1 MNFFMTSTG
10 YSPGFTKMRETK
22 PIFYAIDLFAG
33 CGGLSEGFTQ
43 AGFEVIAQVEMDKWA
58 CETLRTRH
66 LYHGLKRR
74 GRSYLYRR
82 YLRQEVEREEIL
94 GRFADLNESI
104 SHRVIQATLGEN
116 GTEPILQKI
125 EASRRYHGA
134 PQFHV
139 LLGGPPCQPYSL
151 AGRSRDPFRMEN
163 DERHYLYRH
172 YLEILEGL
180 QPDFFLYEN
189 VPGLF
194 TARAEGK
201 EIFARILND
210 FLSLNPPY
218 EITPPLEQVL
228 EEPCSYILNSVDF
241 HIPQTRKRLILIGYR
256 KSLER
261 KNAGI
266 KNIFKGLQKQALKN
280 RKAGHLT
287 VSDAIGDLPPLQ
299 PGEGNDG
306 WFGPYNSNTNP
317 RSYQTRMRKDS
328 PGILNHRARTHMP
341 GDLERY
347 RFFIEHHRNGN
358 GAARLNDLIEERPDL
373 IPDHRHLDGFL
384 DRFKVQWW
392 DHPSST
398 ITAHI
403 CKDGHYYIHP
413 DINQCRSFTV
423 REAARCQSFPD
434 NFKFEGPRT
443 EQFRQVGNAVPPLLA
458 RVIASH
464 IFRELKNLYKH
475 QS

>member
-1 MNFFMTSTG
+1 
-10 YSPGFTKMRETK
+10 MRNRK
-22 PIFYAIDLFAG
+22 FYAIDLFAG
-33 CGGLSEGFTQ
+33 CGGLSEGFKQ
-43 AGFEVIAQVEMDKWA
+43 AGFDIIAQVEMDRWA

-66 LYHGLKRR
+66 LYHGLKAA
-74 GRSYLYRR
+74 GKGYLYRR
-82 YLRQEVEREEIL
+82 YLREEVRREDIL
-94 GRFADLNESI
+94 NRFPDLSESI
-104 SHRVIQATLGEN
+104 SHRVIQATLGN
-116 GTEPILQKI
+116 DATERMLQKI

-163 DERHYLYRH
+163 DERHYLYTH
-172 YLEILEGL
+172 YLESLERL
-180 QPDFFLYEN
+180 QPDFFFYEN

-201 EIFARILND
+201 KIFAKILDD
-210 FLSLNPPY
+210 FSSLNPHY
-218 EITPPLEQVL
+218 KITPSLQRVFEDPG
-228 EEPCSYILNSVDF
+228 SYILNSADF
-241 HIPQTRKRLILIGYR
+241 HIPQSRKRLILIGYK
-256 KSLER
+256 KSLEG
-261 KNAGI
+261 KNPGI
-266 KNIFKGLQKQALKN
+266 KNIFKRLQKQALKN
-280 RKAGHLT
+280 RKGSHL
-287 VSDAIGDLPPLQ
+287 VVRDAIGDLPPLK

-306 WFGPYNSNTNP
+306 WFGFYNSNTNLT
-317 RSYQTRMRKDS
+317 SYQRRMRRDS
-328 PGILNHRARTHMP
+328 PGIINHRARTHMQ

-358 GAARLNDLIEERPDL
+358 GAATLNNLREERPEL
-373 IPDHRHLDGFL
+373 IPNHRCLDKFL

-392 DHPSST
+392 DCPSST

-443 EQFRQVGNAVPPLLA
+443 EQFKQVGNAVPPLLA
-458 RVIASH
+458 REIAR
-464 IFRELKNLYKH
+464 IIIKELRKIYEE
-475 QS
+475 